1 MKRTISIILGL
12 SFISFSPLFS
22 QEAKAEASEQ
32 AVSTDEAGSQ
42 SAEAFAIIPELKSEE
57 ETSIERNRTKAT
69 FKTNVKNC
77 DIFLN
82 GNNQGRSKLTLS
94 NLIEGYYLLRVEKE
108 GYIPTENFVYIEGG
122 KAKTFYVEL
131 EMTEETKKK
140 TEARQAARERAAAE
154 AKERAEAAKKTAE
167 SQPEE
172 ETQTSE
178 SRPEA
183 TETLGDAK

>member
-1 MKRTISIILGL
+1 MGD
-12 SFISFSPLFS
+12 
-22 QEAKAEASEQ
+22 AAE
-32 AVSTDEAGSQ
+32 
-42 SAEAFAIIPELKSEE
+42 ELKVLYMHS
-57 ETSIERNRTKAT
+57 AA
-69 FKTNVKNC
+69 KTQLEKDLLIKPVVLPNTN
-77 DIFLN
+77 I
-82 GNNQGRSKLTLS
+82 TLPS
-94 NLIEGYYLLRVEKE
+94 YL
-108 GYIPTENFVYIEGG
+108 GYIVLSDDSVPYKKIEGG

-154 AKERAEAAKKTAE
+154 AKERAEAAKKTTE